1 MKPYFIQDDDG
12 NYLNPDYIFNIQVIR
27 FCNLGSLFA
36 FETVKKVRT
45 SSPDLPS
52 FKNIETYNVHSWMES
67 FHKIFPDFE
76 EELNSYSC
84 ENLNLKSFEISD
96 LINVEK
102 HTALESDKISH
113 INSIYGNNTL
123 KYFEIIY
130 IDSDQATI
138 KEFESEELAQA
149 WINENFT
156 II

>member
-1 MKPYFIQDDDG
+1 MKSYFIQDDDG
-12 NYLNPDYIFNIQVIR
+12 NYLNPNYIFNIQVIR

-36 FETVKKVRT
+36 FETIKKAKT

-67 FHKIFPDFE
+67 FHKMFPDFE

-84 ENLNLKSFEISD
+84 ENLNLKSFEMSD
-96 LINVEK
+96 LIHTEL
-102 HTALESDKISH
+102 HTALDRDKISH
-113 INSIYGNNTL
+113 INSIYENNIF

-138 KEFESEELAQA
+138 REFESEELAKA
-149 WINENFT
+149 WINENFM

>member
-12 NYLNPDYIFNIQVIR
+12 NYLNPDCIFNIQVIR

-102 HTALESDKISH
+102 HTALDSDKISH
-113 INSIYGNNTL
+113 INSIYGNNIL

>member
-36 FETVKKVRT
+36 FEIVKKVRT

-102 HTALESDKISH
+102 HTALDSDKISH
-113 INSIYGNNTL
+113 INSIYGNNIL